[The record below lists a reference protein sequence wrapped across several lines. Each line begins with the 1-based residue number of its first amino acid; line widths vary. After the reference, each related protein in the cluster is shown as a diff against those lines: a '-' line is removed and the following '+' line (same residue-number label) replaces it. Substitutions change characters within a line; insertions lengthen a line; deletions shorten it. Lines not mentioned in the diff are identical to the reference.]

1 MTSKNNGL
9 SAALVS
15 NLQDVLSKRKVGNEE
30 KVGSDGSAEEA
41 PSTSDSVDVASV
53 EEEIDDSRPIVLVT
67 NGDGID
73 SPGLVSL
80 VEALV
85 LEGLYNVHVCAPQT
99 DKSASAHSTT
109 PGETIA
115 VSSVKLKGATAF
127 EVSGTPVDC
136 ISLGLSGAL
145 FAWSKPILVIS
156 GLIRDQAVAIKCS
169 IQVQLLEAGRL

>member
-1 MTSKNNGL
+1 NQSAFLLSLSTMTSKNSGL

-30 KVGSDGSAEEA
+30 KVGSDGSTE
-41 PSTSDSVDVASV
+41 

-73 SPGLVSL
+73 LLGLVSL

-85 LEGLYNVHVCAPQT
+85 LEGLYSVHVCAPQT

-115 VSSVKLKGATAF
+115 VSFVSIKGA
-127 EVSGTPVDC
+127 
-136 ISLGLSGAL
+136 
-145 FAWSKPILVIS
+145 
-156 GLIRDQAVAIKCS
+156 
-169 IQVQLLEAGRL
+169 

>member
-41 PSTSDSVDVASV
+41 PSTSDSVDVAAV

-99 DKSASAHSTT
+99 
-109 PGETIA
+109 
-115 VSSVKLKGATAF
+115 
-127 EVSGTPVDC
+127 
-136 ISLGLSGAL
+136 
-145 FAWSKPILVIS
+145 
-156 GLIRDQAVAIKCS
+156 
-169 IQVQLLEAGRL
+169 